1 MYLQIIQKLFSMST
15 IWAFDNIENKHT
27 LSCGEDASSLS
38 EHAINVINF
47 EKKKVLPLTKKK
59 ELKLH
64 QDAIECYICGKRFLK
79 KLPNHKNYQKVR
91 DHCHFTS
98 KYRGAAH
105 RICHLKFGVPSEI
118 HVVFHNRSNYDY
130 HFIINKLAND
140 FEGQLEGFVENTEK
154 YKNVSVPI
162 ETKVTNTDKD
172 GNEMLSLYLI
182 K

>member
-1 MYLQIIQKLFSMST
+1 M
-15 IWAFDNIENKHT
+15 
-27 LSCGEDASSLS
+27 
-38 EHAINVINF
+38 
-47 EKKKVLPLTKKK
+47 
-59 ELKLH
+59 
-64 QDAIECYICGKRFLK
+64 
-79 KLPNHKNYQKVR
+79 
-91 DHCHFTS
+91 
-98 KYRGAAH
+98 
-105 RICHLKFGVPSEI
+105 PSEI

-140 FEGQLEGFVENTEK
+140 FDGQLEGFVENTEK